1 MSNDHLNP
9 DAASKPLLSE
19 GDILMSRFRVNERH
33 RRSRWMGHLLDQVIN
48 AHRTKPTMH
57 RASGDGME
65 TLDRMAES
73 LGAKGPWSVLKDG
86 PQSEDALVGYVE
98 PNLWRSSS
106 NGFVTLSNRLLLKGF
121 EHVVNGFI
129 FDDCNQLIARFSN
142 MKEEGRGP
150 LRTFDEIQELKL
162 RWLADRDFVLQHAEG
177 FEAHIDELTVY
188 STKVIAAETEAEAE
202 RVRIAVESKAI
213 EIGCP
218 DNLVLAAYV
227 LKLEGEIEAMGWRLH
242 ELETMKSKA

>member
-9 DAASKPLLSE
+9 DADRKPLLSE
-19 GDILMSRFRVNERH
+19 GDIMMSRFRVNERH
-33 RRSRWMGHLLDQVIN
+33 RRSSWMGQLLDQTIN

-65 TLDRMAES
+65 TLDRVAES
-73 LGAKGPWSVLKDG
+73 LGAQGPWSILKDG
-86 PQSEDALVGYVE
+86 PQNDDALVGYVE

-129 FDDCNQLIARFSN
+129 FDDHNQLIARFSN
-142 MKEEGRGP
+142 VKEQNRPP

-188 STKVIAAETEAEAE
+188 STKVLGDEAAAEAE
-202 RVRIAVESKAI
+202 RIRIAVEAKAI
-213 EIGCP
+213 EIGLP
-218 DNLVLAAYV
+218 EKLEFAAYV
-227 LKLEGEIEAMGWRLH
+227 LKLEGEIDALGRRLH
-242 ELETMKSKA
+242 ELESMKSKD